1 MRVSRFLAVLVGC
14 VWLLAVNPVQ
24 ACINDGRAPARESQF
39 KSQYKL
45 DEPGDYRPPGTENPS
60 PLLMNTAGVG
70 LSGVGLGFVI
80 GAFWLNAS
88 ATRKRESA

>member
-1 MRVSRFLAVLVGC
+1 MRRSSFLAVLVGC
-14 VWLLAVNPVQ
+14 VWLTVLNPVR
-24 ACINDGRAPARESQF
+24 ACINDGTAPARESQF

-60 PLLMNTAGVG
+60 PVLMNTAGVG

-88 ATRKRESA
+88 AARNRESA